1 MCRSSEGIVGDIDI
15 VVNLNKPVHS
25 AYKTLWTSDLLQRS
39 DTGGR
44 FIPNLQ
50 PIQSFHII
58 FIEFKV
64 EDIRVGLDPL
74 R

>member
-25 AYKTLWTSDLLQRS
+25 AYVILWTSDLLQRS

-44 FIPNLQ
+44 FVPNLQ
-50 PIQSFHII
+50 SIQSFHII
-58 FIEFKV
+58 FIELKV
-64 EDIRVGLDPL
+64 ENVRVGLYTL

>member
-15 VVNLNKPVHS
+15 VVNVNEPVHS
-25 AYKTLWTSDLLQRS
+25 AYVNLWTSDLLQRS
-39 DTGGR
+39 HTGGR

-50 PIQSFHII
+50 PIQSFHVL
-58 FIEFKV
+58 FIELKV
-64 EDIRVGLDPL
+64 ENVCVGLDPL